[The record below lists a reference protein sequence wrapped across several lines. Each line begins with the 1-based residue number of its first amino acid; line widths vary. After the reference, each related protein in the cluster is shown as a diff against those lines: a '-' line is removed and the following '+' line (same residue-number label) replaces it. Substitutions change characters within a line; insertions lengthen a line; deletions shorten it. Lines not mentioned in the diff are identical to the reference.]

1 MEHMTLLIGI
11 AIITSLGLL
20 LGLGLGVASQ
30 KLQVEGDP
38 LVDELK
44 AMLPGA
50 QCGQCG
56 FAGCGPAAEALARGE
71 VAVTLCPPG
80 GRTLAAQLAGRLGVK
95 IDLSAVK
102 DKGPQLAAIAEEA
115 CIGCTKCFKVCPT
128 DAIIGAPKQI
138 HSVLTQACTG
148 CGACVDVCPTDALAM
163 QGVLVSMRTW
173 YWPKPHSEAA

>member
-1 MEHMTLLIGI
+1 MDQMTLLLGI
-11 AIITSLGLL
+11 ALITL
-20 LGLGLGVASQ
+20 LGVLLGIGLGVASQ
-30 KLQVEGDP
+30 KLHVEGDP
-38 LVDELK
+38 LVEELK

-56 FAGCGPAAEALARGE
+56 YVGCGPAAEALAKGE
-71 VAVTLCPPG
+71 VSVTLCPPG
-80 GRTLAAQLAGRLGVK
+80 GRSLVEQLANRLGVK
-95 IDLSAVK
+95 VDLNAIK
-102 DKGPQLAAIAEEA
+102 DKGPQLAAVAEED

-163 QGVLVSMRTW
+163 KGVLVSLRTW
-173 YWPKPHSEAA
+173 SWPKPHSEAA

>member
-1 MEHMTLLIGI
+1 MAQMTLLLGI
-11 AIITSLGLL
+11 ALITLLGLL
-20 LGLGLGVASQ
+20 LGIGLGVASH
-30 KLQVEGDP
+30 KLRVEGDP
-38 LVDELK
+38 LVEELK

-56 FAGCGPAAEALARGE
+56 YVGCGPAAEALAKGE

-80 GRTLAAQLAGRLGVK
+80 GRALAMQLAEKLGVK
-95 IDLSAVK
+95 VDLSSVK
-102 DKGPQLAAIAEEA
+102 EQRPQLAAIAEEA

-163 QGVLVSMRTW
+163 QGVLVSLRTW
-173 YWPKPHSEAA
+173 SWPKPITEAA

>member
-11 AIITSLGLL
+11 VILTSLGLL

-30 KLQVEGDP
+30 KLHVEGDP
-38 LVDELK
+38 LADELK

-56 FAGCGPAAEALARGE
+56 YAGCGPAAEALARGE
-71 VAVTLCPPG
+71 ATVTLCPPG
-80 GRTLAAQLAGRLGVK
+80 GRALAGQLAERLGVK
-95 IDLSAVK
+95 IDLTAVK
-102 DKGPQLAAIAEEA
+102 DKGPQLAAIAEED

-163 QGVLVSMRTW
+163 QGVLVSIRTW
-173 YWPKPHSEAA
+173 SWPKPRSEAA

>member
-1 MEHMTLLIGI
+1 MAHTTLIFGIVLIT
-11 AIITSLGLL
+11 ALGVL
-20 LGLGLGVASQ
+20 LGMGLGVASQ
-30 KLQVEGDP
+30 KLHVESNP
-38 LVDELK
+38 LADELK

-56 FAGCGPAAEALARGE
+56 FVGCGQAAEALARGE

-80 GRTLAAQLAGRLGVK
+80 GRALAVQLAEKLGVK
-95 IDLSAVK
+95 VDLSALK
-102 DKGPQLAAIAEEA
+102 EKGPQLAAIAEEA

-163 QGVLVSMRTW
+163 RGVIVSMRTW
-173 YWPKPHSEAA
+173 SWPKPHSQAA

>member
-1 MEHMTLLIGI
+1 MEHITLLIGI
-11 AIITSLGLL
+11 VVITALGLL

-30 KLQVEGDP
+30 KLHVEGDP

-71 VAVTLCPPG
+71 AVITLCPPG
-80 GRTLAAQLAGRLGVK
+80 GRTLAARLAERLGVK
-95 IDLSAVK
+95 VDLSAIK
-102 DKGPQLAAIAEEA
+102 DKGPQLAAIAEES

-148 CGACVDVCPTDALAM
+148 CGACVDVCPTDALAL

-173 YWPKPHSEAA
+173 SWPKPLTEAA

>member
-1 MEHMTLLIGI
+1 MAPMTLMLGI
-11 AIITSLGLL
+11 AVITTLGLL

-30 KLQVEGDP
+30 KLHVEGDP
-38 LVDELK
+38 LVEELK
-44 AMLPGA
+44 ALLPGA

-56 FAGCGPAAEALARGE
+56 YVGCTPAAEALARGE

-80 GRTLAAQLAGRLGVK
+80 GRALAEQLAAKLGMKV
-95 IDLSAVK
+95 DLSAVK

-163 QGVLVSMRTW
+163 QGVLVSLRTW
-173 YWPKPHSEAA
+173 SWPKPHSEAA